1 MFQKESNEFMESVL
15 GELGFIFIWVI
26 KKYWR
31 SENVVRKAKI
41 MGSSTANPQLQ
52 NF

>member
-1 MFQKESNEFMESVL
+1 MFTRESDEFMESVL

-31 SENVVRKAKI
+31 PKNVVRKAKI
-41 MGSSTANPQLQ
+41 MGSSTPNPQLPT
-52 NF
+52 F